1 MLPLSPAGCP
11 LGQPNSCRYL
21 GRVRHEGMR
30 ASMLPF
36 GQLRGCL
43 YATNRGRVRSANS
56 PPSTPS
62 VRPEKYLAVSSA
74 QQPQSSYAA
83 PQRSVLAKC
92 PSRKASS
99 CTMGHQRDLAAVPP
113 APFSP
118 RDPVRLGGRHRSDNP
133 SRVAR
138 CRELCSSVLKLPT
151 RDWNQSTPATS
162 RAG

>member
-1 MLPLSPAGCP
+1 MLSLSPAGCP
-11 LGQPNSCRYL
+11 LGQPNRCRYF

-99 CTMGHQRDLAAVPP
+99 CTVGHQRDLAAVPP

-118 RDPVRLGGRHRSDNP
+118 HDLVRLGDRNRSNNP
-133 SRVAR
+133 SRLSR
-138 CRELCSSVLKLPT
+138 CRAIFFSVLKFWKT
-151 RDWNQSTPATS
+151 V
-162 RAG
+162 